1 MTQTLDLTARKT
13 KIVCTIGPATES
25 PAQLQALL
33 EAGMNVARLNFSHG
47 NHTEH
52 GQRITHLRRL
62 AEELGTPLAILQDLA
77 GPKVRIGAFA
87 QGPIELST
95 GDHFTLTT
103 RAVPGSKQEVS
114 VSYER
119 LPQEVKPG
127 DVLLLADGNLELEI
141 KEVGGNDIH
150 CWVVVGGMLS
160 AHKGVNCPS
169 GLLEVPILDEKD
181 LQDLRFGV
189 QQGVDYIGLSFIRT
203 AEDVS
208 TAKRALAACGSETP
222 VIAKIETQAAL
233 TNLSEILHLA
243 DGIMIARGDL
253 GIETPFAR
261 VPQIQKQLIRETNI
275 QAKPIITATHM
286 LVSMVDAPRPTRA
299 EVADVANAVLD
310 GSDAVML
317 SEETA
322 VGQYPV
328 RAVHTMAAIAQE
340 AEKTAGRTA
349 GQATVRM
356 IDWDEVPVHTTAPE
370 VDAMAEAACHIAAT
384 LKAAA
389 IATVTVSGFTALSI
403 AKYRPPQPIV
413 AITPRLE
420 TYRRLALVR
429 GVTPLLLTTETE
441 NREEMV
447 QASKAL
453 LRRHGLAG
461 RKVVIVSFISAEQHL
476 LTTDVL

>member
-1 MTQTLDLTARKT
+1 MPQTLDLTERKT

-47 NHTEH
+47 NHAEH

-62 AEELGTPLAILQDLA
+62 AETLGTPLAILQDLA
-77 GPKVRIGAFA
+77 GPKVRIGTFG
-87 QGPIELST
+87 QGPIELRT
-95 GDHFTLTT
+95 GDYFTLTT
-103 RAVPGSKQEVS
+103 RAIVGTQQEVS
-114 VSYER
+114 VSYEH

-127 DVLLLADGNLELEI
+127 DVLLLADGNLELEV
-141 KEVGGNDIH
+141 KQVSKNDIH
-150 CWVVVGGMLS
+150 CWVVVGGILS

-169 GLLEVPILDEKD
+169 GLLSVPILDDKD
-181 LQDLRFGV
+181 LRDLHFGV
-189 QQGVDYIGLSFIRT
+189 QQGIDYIGLSFVRT
-203 AEDVS
+203 AEDVR
-208 TAKRALAACGSETP
+208 TAKREIAACGSETP

-233 TNLSEILHLA
+233 SNLSEILSLA

-261 VPQIQKQLIRETNI
+261 VPQIQKQLIRETNR

-328 RAVHTMAAIAQE
+328 RAVQTMAAIAQE
-340 AEKTAGRTA
+340 AEKTAEQTTVRTA
-349 GQATVRM
+349 
-356 IDWDEVPVHTTAPE
+356 DWDAAPVNSAAPE
-370 VDAMAEAACHIAAT
+370 VDAMAEAACHIAAA
-384 LKAAA
+384 LRVAA

-413 AITPRLE
+413 AITPRPE

-429 GVTPLLLTTETE
+429 GVTSLLLPTETE
-441 NREEMV
+441 DRLEMV
-447 QASKAL
+447 QASKTL
-453 LRRHGLAG
+453 LRSHGLEG

>member
-1 MTQTLDLTARKT
+1 MTQTLDLTERKT
-13 KIVCTIGPATES
+13 KIVCTIGPATDS
-25 PAQLQALL
+25 PEQIQALL

-47 NHTEH
+47 NHAEH
-52 GQRITHLRRL
+52 GQRITHLRSV
-62 AEELGTPLAILQDLA
+62 AETLRTPLAILQDLA
-77 GPKVRIGAFA
+77 GPKVRIGAFG
-87 QGPIELST
+87 QGPIELRT

-103 RAVPGSKQEVS
+103 RAIAGTQHEVS
-114 VSYER
+114 VSYEH
-119 LPQEVKPG
+119 LPQEVKSG
-127 DVLLLADGNLELEI
+127 DVLLLADGNLELEV
-141 KEVGGNDIH
+141 KQVSPQDIH

-169 GLLEVPILDEKD
+169 GLLSVPILDEKD

-189 QQGVDYIGLSFIRT
+189 QHGVDYMGLSFVRT

-208 TAKRALAACGSETP
+208 TAKRAIAACGSETP

-233 TNLSEILHLA
+233 NNLSEILRLA

-253 GIETPFAR
+253 GIETPFAQ
-261 VPQIQKQLIRETNI
+261 VPQIQKQLIRDTNR

-328 RAVHTMAAIAQE
+328 RAVQTMAAIAQE
-340 AEKTAGRTA
+340 AEKAAENTA
-349 GQATVRM
+349 GQVIVRPTDWGTAATNSV
-356 IDWDEVPVHTTAPE
+356 APE
-370 VDAMAEAACHIAAT
+370 VDAMAEAACHIAAA
-384 LKAAA
+384 LRVAA

-403 AKYRPPQPIV
+403 AKYRPPQPII
-413 AITPRLE
+413 AITPRVE

-429 GVTPLLLTTETE
+429 GVTPLLLPTETE

-453 LRRHGLAG
+453 LRSHGLAG
-461 RKVVIVSFISAEQHL
+461 RKVVIVSFISAQQHL

>member
-1 MTQTLDLTARKT
+1 MAQTLDLTARKT

-52 GQRITHLRRL
+52 GQRVTHLRRL

-103 RAVPGSKQEVS
+103 RAVPGSKQ
-114 VSYER
+114 
-119 LPQEVKPG
+119 
-127 DVLLLADGNLELEI
+127 
-141 KEVGGNDIH
+141 
-150 CWVVVGGMLS
+150 
-160 AHKGVNCPS
+160 
-169 GLLEVPILDEKD
+169 EVPILDEKD

-261 VPQIQKQLIRETNI
+261 VPQIQKQLSRETNI

-322 VGQYPV
+322 LGQYPV

>member
-25 PAQLQALL
+25 PEQLQALL

-47 NHTEH
+47 NHAEH

-62 AEELGTPLAILQDLA
+62 AETLGTPLAILQDLA
-77 GPKVRIGAFA
+77 GPKVRIGAFG
-87 QGPIELST
+87 QGPIELRT

-103 RAVPGSKQEVS
+103 RAIAGTQHEVS
-114 VSYER
+114 VSYDL

-127 DVLLLADGNLELEI
+127 DVLLLADGNLELEVQQVS
-141 KEVGGNDIH
+141 ENDIH
-150 CWVVVGGMLS
+150 CWVVVGGILS
-160 AHKGVNCPS
+160 AQKGVNCPS
-169 GLLEVPILDEKD
+169 GLLSMPILDEKD

-189 QQGVDYIGLSFIRT
+189 QQGVDYIGLSFVRT
-203 AEDVS
+203 AEEVR
-208 TAKRALAACGSETP
+208 TAKRAIAACGSETP

-233 TNLSEILHLA
+233 TNLSEILSVA

-261 VPQIQKQLIRETNI
+261 VPQIQKQLIRETNA

-328 RAVHTMAAIAQE
+328 RAVQTMAAIAQE
-340 AEKTAGRTA
+340 AEKTAEQT
-349 GQATVRM
+349 TVRPTEWS
-356 IDWDEVPVHTTAPE
+356 DAPTHTTTPE
-370 VDAMAEAACHIAAT
+370 VDAMAEAACRIAAA
-384 LKAAA
+384 LRVAA

-403 AKYRPPQPIV
+403 AKYRPPQPIL
-413 AITPRLE
+413 AITPRPE

-429 GVTPLLLTTETE
+429 GVTPLLLPTEME
-441 NREEMV
+441 DREEML
-447 QASKAL
+447 QASKTL
-453 LRRHGLAG
+453 LRSHGLKSQ
-461 RKVVIVSFISAEQHL
+461 KVVIVSFISVEQHL

>member
-25 PAQLQALL
+25 PEQLQALL

-47 NHTEH
+47 NHAEH

-62 AEELGTPLAILQDLA
+62 AETLGTPLAILQDLA
-77 GPKVRIGAFA
+77 GPKVRIGAFG
-87 QGPIELST
+87 QGPIELRT
-95 GDHFTLTT
+95 GDRFTLTT
-103 RAVPGSKQEVS
+103 RAIAGTQHEVS
-114 VSYER
+114 VSYDL

-127 DVLLLADGNLELEI
+127 DVLLLADGNLELEV
-141 KEVGGNDIH
+141 KQVSENDIH
-150 CWVVVGGMLS
+150 CWVVVGGILS
-160 AHKGVNCPS
+160 AQKGVNCPS
-169 GLLEVPILDEKD
+169 GLLSMPILDEKD

-189 QQGVDYIGLSFIRT
+189 QHGVDYIGLSFVRT
-203 AEDVS
+203 AEEVR
-208 TAKRALAACGSETP
+208 TAKRAIAACGSETP

-233 TNLSEILHLA
+233 TNLNEILSLA

-261 VPQIQKQLIRETNI
+261 VPQIQKQLIRETNV

-286 LVSMVDAPRPTRA
+286 LVSMVNAPRPTRA

-328 RAVHTMAAIAQE
+328 RAVQTMAAIAQE
-340 AEKTAGRTA
+340 AEKTAEQT
-349 GQATVRM
+349 TVRPTEWG
-356 IDWDEVPVHTTAPE
+356 DAPTHTTTPK
-370 VDAMAEAACHIAAT
+370 VDAMAEAACRIAAA
-384 LKAAA
+384 LRVAA

-403 AKYRPPQPIV
+403 AKYRPPQPIL
-413 AITPRLE
+413 AITPRPE

-429 GVTPLLLTTETE
+429 GVTPLLLPTEME
-441 NREEMV
+441 DREELL
-447 QASKAL
+447 QASKTL
-453 LRRHGLAG
+453 LRSHGLKG
-461 RKVVIVSFISAEQHL
+461 QKVVIVSFISVEQHL

>member
-1 MTQTLDLTARKT
+1 MTQTLDLTERKT

-25 PAQLQALL
+25 PEQLQALL

-47 NHTEH
+47 SHAEH

-62 AEELGTPLAILQDLA
+62 AETLGTPLAILQDLA
-77 GPKVRIGAFA
+77 GPKVRIGTFA
-87 QGPIELST
+87 QGAIELQT

-103 RAVPGSKQEVS
+103 RAVPGTTQEVS
-114 VSYER
+114 VSYEH
-119 LPQEVKPG
+119 LPQEAKPG
-127 DVLLLADGNLELEI
+127 DVLLLADGNLELEV
-141 KEVGGNDIH
+141 KQVSEHDIH

-169 GLLEVPILDEKD
+169 GLLGLPILNEQD

-189 QQGVDYIGLSFIRT
+189 QQGVDYIGLSFVRT
-203 AEDVS
+203 AEDVY
-208 TAKRALAACGSETP
+208 TAKRAIAACGSDTP

-233 TNLSEILHLA
+233 TNVSEILRLA

-261 VPQIQKQLIRETNI
+261 VPQIQKQLIRETNA

-286 LVSMVDAPRPTRA
+286 LVSMVGAPRPTRA

-328 RAVHTMAAIAQE
+328 RAVQTMAAIARETEQ
-340 AEKTAGRTA
+340 T
-349 GQATVRM
+349 TVRM
-356 IDWDEVPVHTTAPE
+356 TDWDDAPANTAAPE
-370 VDAMAEAACHIAAT
+370 VAVMAEAACHIAAT
-384 LKAAA
+384 LRVAA
-389 IATVTVSGFTALSI
+389 IATVTVSGLTALSI

-413 AITPRLE
+413 AITPRPE
-420 TYRRLALVR
+420 TYQRLALVR
-429 GVTPLLLTTETE
+429 GVTPLLLPTETQD
-441 NREEMV
+441 RQEMV

-453 LRRHGLAG
+453 LRAHGLAG